1 MIDYAFLKARFEVNK
16 DDVTRLENDM
26 SQYRAQINTLK
37 RRESKMVSKI
47 EKALNSTLDG
57 DKLTSKFM
65 RNFVEDDK

>member
-1 MIDYAFLKARFEVNK
+1 M
-16 DDVTRLENDM
+16 TPLENDM
-26 SQYRAQINTLK
+26 KEYRAQMNTLK

-47 EKALNSTLDG
+47 EKALSITLDG